1 MSDQPDQDVDLS
13 ITMGPDK
20 ELAATAVAEF
30 FGTFMGLDS
39 EKVEEVKIALVEA
52 CINSF
57 EHSESKERRIDVNFS
72 IDDVGLVVSIND
84 GGSGFDLEEA
94 KAKIAEK
101 RNEGI
106 GDRGWGLTLIHEL
119 MDEVKIVTTDKGT
132 LVRMVKYR

>member
-13 ITMGPDK
+13 IPMVPDM
-20 ELAATAVAEF
+20 ELAATAVADS

-39 EKVEEVKIALVEA
+39 DKVEEVKIALVEA